1 MNKKN
6 LNIGYSGLAL
16 GITGAFNI
24 LKYLGRGN
32 RFIELIFIGTA
43 LFLLLYC
50 TIEFLKNKKDLTT
63 EMMNKM
69 NISLLPTFL
78 MTLANISAHLEMKTL
93 WLLTVGGHLLYG
105 IFFYK
110 KILFKGSPLVSYY
123 IPLVGIAV
131 NIPHAHLF
139 QMDLLG
145 RFLLL
150 YGVIG
155 YLIVSCRLIF
165 YWKNFRT
172 INPLP
177 LLGILCAPLSLCIQG
192 SFIYLDNLSLIKGAL
207 MLSLLTTFVVYIII
221 LAILTTPFSLSWA
234 SLTFPTSAAAIAHL
248 KGGFFLGSLKLVVLG
263 YCEISLSFMIL
274 LIVSV
279 GAFTNFFPRNNE
291 VSNQLNS

>member
-16 GITGAFNI
+16 GITGAFNT
-24 LKYLGRGN
+24 LKYLGREN
-32 RFIELIFIGTA
+32 RFIELFFIGTA

-50 TIEFLKNKKDLTT
+50 TIEFLKNKKDLTA

-78 MTLANISAHLEMKTL
+78 MTLANILAHLEMKTL
-93 WLLTVGGHLLYG
+93 WFLTVGGHLLYG

-110 KILFKGSPLVSYY
+110 KILFKDSPLVSYY

-150 YGVIG
+150 YGIIG

-172 INPLP
+172 INP

-207 MLSLLTTFVVYIII
+207 MLSLLTTFIVYLIIP
-221 LAILTTPFSLSWA
+221 AILVTPFSLSWA

-248 KGGFFLGSLKLVVLG
+248 KGGFFLGSLKLIILG
-263 YCEISLSFMIL
+263 YCEISLSFMVL

-279 GAFTNFFPRNNE
+279 GAFTNFSPRNNN